1 MDEGDLL
8 GQLRI
13 EGRERGGREA
23 AAPHGRRVLLF
34 GGAVLL
40 MVVAAVAWP
49 WREPAL
55 LVRTVVATRADDTG
69 AVLQATGFVIARR
82 QTTVSAQIVGT
93 LVEIGFEEGEQ
104 VEQGQVLAR
113 LDDRAQRAQLDAA
126 RAGVRVAEARMA
138 ELEEQLRQA
147 ERDGVR
153 TADLAAQRLVPEQQA
168 EQARTDVQALRAQRR
183 SAEAQLE
190 SARAQ
195 VAIAQVH
202 YENTVIRAPFT
213 GVVTQKAAQVGEII
227 APSAAGGGY
236 TRTGVCTIVD
246 MDSLEVGVDINEAQ
260 IQQIRAGMAAEA
272 VLNAY
277 PQWTIPAQVIAIV
290 PTADRSKASVRV
302 RVALAAKDRRIV
314 PDMGVRVAFLDAAA
328 PAHGEAETGVLLPD
342 SAVTERDG
350 RSVVF
355 VVEEGRARLHLIDPQ
370 APAAGGGR
378 LLQQG
383 VAAGALIIDEP
394 PETLTDGASVRVA
407 RR

>member
-1 MDEGDLL
+1 M

-23 AAPHGRRVLLF
+23 AAPRGRRVLLF
-34 GGAVLL
+34 WCAVLL
-40 MVVAAVAWP
+40 MVVAAAAWW

-55 LVRTVVATRADDTG
+55 LVRTVVATRADDTS

-138 ELEEQLRQA
+138 ELEEQLWQS

-202 YENTVIRAPFT
+202 YENTVIRAPFA

-314 PDMGVRVAFLDAAA
+314 PDMGVRVAFLDATAPTRDAA
-328 PAHGEAETGVLLPD
+328 TTGVLLPD

-355 VVEEGRARLHLIDPQ
+355 VVEEGRARLRLIDPQ

-394 PETLTDGASVRVA
+394 PETLADGASVRVA